1 MCTTKIMEVIDTIP
15 LQLASILIFIGS
27 LAVGYILL
35 MLRDFMFGNDV
46 GTKGDHHI
54 DFNKKIEE
62 EEELNLNVLGRSSKK
77 LNTESITSYNSTGH
91 SEAKEPTGRYNHKMS
106 GSNSNNL
113 AGKES

>member
-1 MCTTKIMEVIDTIP
+1 MEVIDTIP
-15 LQLASILIFIGS
+15 LQLASLLIFIGS

-35 MLRDFMFGNDV
+35 MLRDILFGGDV
-46 GTKGDHHI
+46 STKGDHHI

-77 LNTESITSYNSTGH
+77 LNTESIISYNSTEN

-113 AGKES
+113 VGKES

>member
-1 MCTTKIMEVIDTIP
+1 MEVIDTIP
-15 LQLASILIFIGS
+15 LQLASLLIFIGS

-35 MLRDFMFGNDV
+35 MLRDVTFGRDS
-46 GTKGDHHI
+46 TKGDHHI

-77 LNTESITSYNSTGH
+77 LNTKSIIYYNSTEH
-91 SEAKEPTGRYNHKMS
+91 SEEAKEPTGRYNHKMS

-113 AGKES
+113 KGKES